1 MIFNQN
7 FDDLNRDHSKEEN
20 IEVAKNA
27 DIETQKKQFDLAF
40 NYQSSVGCRE
50 CVWLR
55 AMSDELKKYIEGKG
69 CTVIKV
75 ESAWEDHPWKIE
87 W

>member
-1 MIFNQN
+1 MVFNEN
-7 FDDLNRDHSKEEN
+7 FDELNKDHSKDEN
-20 IEVAKNA
+20 IKIAENA

-55 AMSDELKKYIEGKG
+55 SMSDELKQYIEGKG
-69 CTVIKV
+69 CKITK
-75 ESAWEDHPWKIE
+75 EDSAWKDRPWRIE